1 MSHSTTTLNQAIRVG
16 LFFIFGVSLMWIV
29 YETLSR
35 STFYQNEGYP
45 IKVYFSDLKQL
56 KLSDDVRMAG
66 VRIGSVSDA
75 YLEDKQAV
83 AILNIES
90 TIAIPSDSIA
100 SIAVAGLLGAN
111 YVSIVPGQAQ
121 DALSAKDTIASLEK
135 ADLSTVVEQIGN
147 IGKRVDKFF
156 SKLEAAIGT
165 EGEDQPGTIGLLL
178 HDKEFA
184 SNLKSTVSNIENFS
198 EQLNNKNSTIG
209 RLLNDDK
216 LYQKTVDAVNK
227 VQNAVSTIED
237 SGPIT
242 AVGVAAAA
250 LF

>member
-1 MSHSTTTLNQAIRVG
+1 MTNSNTTLSQALRVG
-16 LFFIFGVSLMWIV
+16 LFFVFGLALIWIV
-29 YETLSR
+29 YETLSH
-35 STFYQNEGYP
+35 STFYKSEGYP

-66 VRIGSVSDA
+66 VRIGSVSDT

-83 AILNIES
+83 AILNIEN
-90 TIAIPSDSIA
+90 AFLIPQDSLA
-100 SIAVAGLLGAN
+100 SIGAAGLLGAN
-111 YVSIVPGQAQ
+111 YIAIVPGQSQ
-121 DALSAKDTIASLEK
+121 KNLEPKDTIASIEK
-135 ADLSTVVEQIGN
+135 ADLNSVVEQIGN

-156 SKLEAAIGT
+156 SKLEQALGN
-165 EGEDQPGTIGLLL
+165 EGEEPGTVSLLL
-178 HDKEFA
+178 YDKEFA
-184 SNLKSTVSNIENFS
+184 ASLKTTVSNIEDFS
-198 EQLNNKNSTIG
+198 KQLNSKESTIG

-242 AVGVAAAA
+242 AVGVTAAA

>member
-1 MSHSTTTLNQAIRVG
+1 MTNSNTTLSQALRVG
-16 LFFIFGVSLMWIV
+16 LFFVFGLALIWIV
-29 YETLSR
+29 YETLSH
-35 STFYQNEGYP
+35 STFYKSEGYP

-66 VRIGSVSDA
+66 VRIGSVSDT

-83 AILNIES
+83 AILNIENDFL
-90 TIAIPSDSIA
+90 IPKDSLA
-100 SIAVAGLLGAN
+100 SIGVAGLLGAN
-111 YVSIVPGQAQ
+111 YIAIVPGQSQ
-121 DALSAKDTIASLEK
+121 KNLESKDTIASIEK
-135 ADLSTVVEQIGN
+135 ADLNSVVEQIGN

-156 SKLEAAIGT
+156 SKLEQALGN
-165 EGEDQPGTIGLLL
+165 EGEEPGTVSLLL
-178 HDKEFA
+178 YDTEFA
-184 SNLKSTVSNIENFS
+184 ASLKTTVSNIEDFS
-198 EQLNNKNSTIG
+198 KQLNSKESTIG

-242 AVGVAAAA
+242 AVGVTAAA

>member
-1 MSHSTTTLNQAIRVG
+1 MSNSTSTFNQAIRVG
-16 LFFIFGVSLMWIV
+16 LFFIFGLSLIWIV
-29 YETLSR
+29 YETLSH
-35 STFYQNEGYP
+35 STFYKSEGYP
-45 IKVYFSDLKQL
+45 VKVYFSDLKQL
-56 KLSDDVRMAG
+56 QLGDDVRMAG

-75 YLEDKQAV
+75 YLENKQAV
-83 AILNIES
+83 AILNIEKN
-90 TIAIPSDSIA
+90 IEIPSDSIA
-100 SIAVAGLLGAN
+100 SISAAGLLGSN
-111 YVSIVPGQAQ
+111 YVSIIPGQSYSI
-121 DALSAKDTIASLEK
+121 LIAKDTIASLEK
-135 ADLSTVVEQIGN
+135 ADLSSVVEQIGN

-165 EGEDQPGTIGLLL
+165 DGEEQQGTIGLLL
-178 HDKEFA
+178 HDKDFA
-184 SNLKSTVSNIENFS
+184 NNLKSTVSNIENFS
-198 EQLNNKNSTIG
+198 QQLNNKESTIG

>member
-1 MSHSTTTLNQAIRVG
+1 MSHNSNSTFSQALRVG
-16 LFFIFGVSLMWIV
+16 LFFIFGLTLIWIV

-35 STFYQNEGYP
+35 STFYQSEGYP
-45 IKVYFSDLKQL
+45 VKVYFSDLKQL

-66 VRIGSVSDA
+66 VRIGSVSDT

-83 AILNIES
+83 AILNIENDFL
-90 TIAIPSDSIA
+90 IPRDSLA
-100 SIAVAGLLGAN
+100 SIGVAGLLGAN
-111 YVSIVPGQAQ
+111 YIAIVPGQSQ
-121 DALSAKDTIASLEK
+121 KNLEAKDTIASIEK
-135 ADLSTVVEQIGN
+135 ADLNSVVEQIGN

-156 SKLEAAIGT
+156 SKLEQALGN
-165 EGEDQPGTIGLLL
+165 EGEEPGTVSLLL
-178 HDKEFA
+178 YDKDFA
-184 SNLKSTVSNIENFS
+184 ASLKTTVSNIEDFS
-198 EQLNNKNSTIG
+198 KQLTNKDSTIG

-242 AVGVAAAA
+242 AVGVTAAA

>member
-1 MSHSTTTLNQAIRVG
+1 MTNSNTTLSQALRVG
-16 LFFIFGVSLMWIV
+16 LFFVFGLALIWIV
-29 YETLSR
+29 YETLSH
-35 STFYQNEGYP
+35 STFYKSEGYP

-66 VRIGSVSDA
+66 VRIGSVSDT

-83 AILNIES
+83 AILNIENDFL
-90 TIAIPSDSIA
+90 IPKDSLA
-100 SIAVAGLLGAN
+100 SIGVAGLLGAN
-111 YVSIVPGQAQ
+111 YIAIVPGQSQ
-121 DALSAKDTIASLEK
+121 KNLEAKDTIASIEK
-135 ADLSTVVEQIGN
+135 ADLNSVVEQIGN

-156 SKLEAAIGT
+156 SKLEQALGN
-165 EGEDQPGTIGLLL
+165 EGEEPGTVSLLL
-178 HDKEFA
+178 YDKEFA
-184 SNLKSTVSNIENFS
+184 ASLKTTVSNIEDFS
-198 EQLNNKNSTIG
+198 KQLNSKESTIG

-242 AVGVAAAA
+242 AVGVTAAA